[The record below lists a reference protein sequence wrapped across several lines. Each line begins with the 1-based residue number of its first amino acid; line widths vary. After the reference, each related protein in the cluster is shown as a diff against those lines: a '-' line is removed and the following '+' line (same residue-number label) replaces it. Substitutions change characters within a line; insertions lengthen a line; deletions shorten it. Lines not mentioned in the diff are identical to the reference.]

1 MEKDKKILYAVYFII
16 VGIAT
21 ALVVCS
27 CSTQGIERGRL
38 ITFSPDSLTLKAD
51 SANQLALNVK
61 VNIPK
66 HYFSKRSRLFIIPVL
81 RDSDSTLA
89 EYKPLVLDAPIYSKK
104 TERKWVLDS
113 IVDPYKEVAQKVKN
127 NRKAFTVNYMDTLKL
142 PANVQQAKL
151 IALVS
156 ADGCGTCQGISHTKI
171 ADIYRP
177 KIEKRLHLNWM
188 QQAFEIK
195 PKIRKGEGVAHLQ
208 FVINKYDINLKMGN
222 NEQELKHMLSDI
234 APIMSDSLATLNS
247 LSIYGMASAD
257 GSLKFNTP
265 LARNR
270 ANSAKQWLMAH
281 LENGEMLNKIIKIG
295 SRPEGWKPVLDAMT
309 ADGNADS
316 IQVKRILDQY
326 AAYNDD
332 VQEKYIRRLPIW
344 SLIRQKYLQKD
355 RKVEY
360 TYSYVVKS
368 FTTDQEMLNMYEKRP
383 DAFSEDELLHVAELA
398 DNAERQKQVYETT
411 LKYYPASSIAAN
423 NLAILLE
430 KEGKVNEAEEVLN
443 KQKAASKR

>member
-1 MEKDKKILYAVYFII
+1 MDKDKKILYALYVII

-21 ALVVCS
+21 ALIVCS
-27 CSTQGIERGRL
+27 CSTQGIEKGRL
-38 ITFSPDSLTLKAD
+38 ITFSPDSLSLTPD
-51 SANQLALNVK
+51 SANRLAINMK

-66 HYFSKRSRLFIIPVL
+66 RYFSKRSRLFIVPML
-81 RDSDSTLA
+81 RDGDSTIA

-104 TERKWVLDS
+104 MERKWVLDS
-113 IVDPYKEVAQKVKN
+113 IVDPYKAVAQQVKDS
-127 NRKAFTVNYMDTLKL
+127 RKAFTIDYTDTLLL
-142 PANVQQAKL
+142 PASLQQGQL
-151 IALVS
+151 MALVS
-156 ADGCGTCQGISHTKI
+156 ADGCGSCQGISHAKM

-188 QQAFEIK
+188 QHVFEIK

-222 NEQELKHMLSDI
+222 NEQELNHMLSDI
-234 APIMSDSLATLNS
+234 SPILSDSLATINS

-281 LENGEMLNKIIKIG
+281 LENGDKLNKIIRIG
-295 SRPEGWKPVLDAMT
+295 SRPEGWQPVLDAMT

-316 IQVKRILDQY
+316 VQVKRILTQY

-344 SLIRQKYLQKD
+344 NLIKQKYLQKD

-368 FTTDQEMLNMYEKRP
+368 FTTDQEMLTMYEKRP

-398 DNAERQKQVYETT
+398 DNAERQKLVYETT

-430 KEGKVNEAEEVLN
+430 KEGKVDEAEEVLN